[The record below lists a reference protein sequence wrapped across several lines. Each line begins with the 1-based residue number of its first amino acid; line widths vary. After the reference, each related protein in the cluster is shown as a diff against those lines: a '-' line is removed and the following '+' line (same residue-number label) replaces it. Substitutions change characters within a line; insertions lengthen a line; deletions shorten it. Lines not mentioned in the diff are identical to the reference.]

1 MFDPWQAVVELVGW
15 TVVWQPL
22 KTKGL
27 TRWRH
32 QTIVLDPG
40 LTVAQQRAVLTHELV
55 HARRGPTLRRLRAR
69 EEATV
74 RREAALL
81 LIDLVHLADA
91 AAWSRWRVEVA
102 DELWVDVA
110 TLDVRLELLTPD
122 ERAWIDARV
131 ALIHLP

>member
-32 QTIVLDPG
+32 QTIVLD
-40 LTVAQQRAVLTHELV
+40 HELV